1 MPYKFLGTY
10 KGYNVYKY
18 PYSASARECPSDGNI
33 YLVPIGDGYRMVLNG
48 FPCGYCDSQYCVK
61 EFEEPRSNEVT
72 EFNFHTSPW
81 TFTASSWT
89 TDPDPQVEDKEEP
102 APQEPP
108 TTEPSDFWTRI
119 QEEIDSTLQ
128 SISV

>member
-10 KGYNVYKY
+10 KGYNVYKH
-18 PYSASARECPSDGNI
+18 PYTASARECPSDGNI
-33 YLVPIGDGYRMVLNG
+33 YLVPIGDGYRMILNG
-48 FPCGYCDSQYCVK
+48 FPCGKCDSRYCVE
-61 EFEEPRSNEVT
+61 EFEEPRSNEV
-72 EFNFHTSPW
+72 EELN
-81 TFTASSWT
+81 FTASSWT
-89 TDPDPQVEDKEEP
+89 TDPNPQVVDKEEP

-108 TTEPSDFWTRI
+108 TAEPSDFWTRI